1 MTSASDTFQRADGGL
16 GANWTPWSWSG
27 AAAAQIASL
36 AATGG
41 SGTTSG
47 DYWTASSFTPNQV
60 AQVTIGTVPPG
71 GSWTGVTVRQSGAG
85 TGYLGLWFSGQF
97 FLFNENGT
105 GGPPQIGSAV
115 AGALSAGDT
124 IGISAVGTTITVLH
138 NGSPVITATDSTYAS
153 GQPGI
158 AFFGTGQSVT
168 AWGASD
174 IVTVSTASLAN
185 VAQNTAI
192 RRWLT
197 ATGGTPP
204 YTWAVTAGSLPAGIT
219 LRSDGKLSGTP
230 TGTGASSFTVQATD
244 SASGTATKA
253 LSITSVSAPLAPGTP
268 STDGNGVVTWHV
280 TSAIN
285 FNDAES
291 IRVLSPVTPDPD
303 RPHGFL
309 VTLPVAAG
317 TDDTSFGN
325 GLDTA
330 RALGLHNTYNLTII
344 EPSTGGAWLADN
356 PSNSALLQETYLLQV
371 AAWAKANFG
380 SGPDKVWLIGFSRT
394 GISGQAIFLKWTDV
408 FAGMASWD
416 YPAAMT
422 TFDGQDPHGTV
433 GGASSASYGTQDNF
447 AANYQLSPA
456 NMGKFLDGTSLAS
469 ARRVWAGGYF
479 AFQADVA
486 DGNANLTT
494 AGILHAYAP
503 VAASA
508 HNWAPTPGWVGIAV
522 PALLGLAADAH
533 LAAAPVMA
541 AAGDA
546 AKTGAAHLAA
556 APVLA
561 GAGSVAKTGQA
572 HLSAAGFLAAGAT
585 LHPLHSGTAAL
596 SAAAALTCST
606 TTVRI
611 TITPSTVSPGS
622 QAYGPLV
629 PDSYV
634 VVPAV
639 IDGIYDSWLPAEL
652 PDTRRFLENDS
663 WPSPA
668 DDAQPDHPARR
679 PQPREARRAAL
690 RARLQRVPPAPRG
703 RLRPRPPAAA
713 ARRGGERGTRHRAGC
728 P

>member
-1 MTSASDTFQRADGGL
+1 MTSASDTFQRANGGL
-16 GANWTPWSWSG
+16 GANWTAWSWSG
-27 AAAAQIASL
+27 AVPAQIASL

-47 DYWTASSFTPNQV
+47 DYWSASSFTPNQV
-60 AQVTIGTVPPG
+60 AQVTVGVVPPS
-71 GSWTGVTVRQSGAG
+71 GSWTGVTVRQTGTG
-85 TGYLGLWFSGQF
+85 TGYLGLWFQGQF

-115 AGALSAGDT
+115 SGTLSPGDT
-124 IGISAVGTTITVLH
+124 IAISAIGTTITVLH
-138 NGSPVITATDSTYAS
+138 NGTAVITATDSTYAS
-153 GQPGI
+153 GNPGI

-168 AWGASD
+168 AWQASD
-174 IVTVSTASLAN
+174 IVTVSTTSIAN
-185 VAQNTAI
+185 VAQNTGV
-192 RRWLT
+192 RRWLA

-204 YTWAVTAGSLPAGIT
+204 YAWSVSAGSLPAGIT
-219 LRSDGKLSGTP
+219 LGSDGKLSGTP
-230 TGTGASSFTVQATD
+230 TGTGTSSFTVQATD
-244 SASGTATKA
+244 SAAVTATKA
-253 LSITSVSAPLAPGTP
+253 LSITSVSAPMVPGTP

-291 IRVLSPVTPDPD
+291 IRVLAPVSPDPD

-330 RALGLHNTYNLTII
+330 RLLGLHNTYNLTII

-371 AAWAKANFG
+371 VAWAKANFG
-380 SGPDKVWLIGFSRT
+380 SGADKVWLIGFSRT
-394 GISGQAIFLKWTDV
+394 GIGGQAIFLKWPDV
-408 FAGMASWD
+408 FAGVASWD

-422 TFDGQDPHGTV
+422 GFAGDDPHGTV

-456 NMGKFLDGTSLAS
+456 NMVKFLAGVSLAS
-469 ARRVWAGGYF
+469 ARRVWVGGWF

-486 DGNANLTT
+486 DGDANLTT
-494 AGILHAYAP
+494 AGILHAYSP

-522 PALLGLAADAH
+522 PALLGLAGDSHMAAAPALAAAGSVAKTGSAH
-533 LAAAPVMA
+533 LAAAPA
-541 AAGDA
+541 FGS
-546 AKTGAAHLAA
+546 
-556 APVLA
+556 
-561 GAGSVAKTGQA
+561 AGSVAKTGQA
-572 HLSAAGFLAAGAT
+572 HLSAPGTLAAGAT
-585 LHPLHSGTAAL
+585 VHPLHSGSAFL
-596 SAAAALTCST
+596 SAAATLTCST

-611 TITPSTVSPGS
+611 TITPGTVSPVS
-622 QAYGPLV
+622 QAYGPLAT
-629 PDSYV
+629 DSYV

-639 IDGIYDSWLPAEL
+639 IDGVYDS
-652 PDTRRFLENDS
+652 
-663 WPSPA
+663 
-668 DDAQPDHPARR
+668 
-679 PQPREARRAAL
+679 
-690 RARLQRVPPAPRG
+690 
-703 RLRPRPPAAA
+703 
-713 ARRGGERGTRHRAGC
+713 
-728 P
+728 